1 MKNDSATRE
10 NSLATTFK
18 ITKNGLPIGTKPCT
32 TGHLSQR
39 NEDFC
44 HVQNWYTN
52 VHSTFICNSPK
63 LENIK
68 MSFNS

>member
-10 NSLATTFK
+10 NSLAITFK

-39 NEDFC
+39 NEDLC
-44 HVQNWYTN
+44 HT
-52 VHSTFICNSPK
+52 HKKTCTLMFITA
-63 LENIK
+63 
-68 MSFNS
+68 SFK